1 MSKFTVRKFIFM
13 KRNILVFCMLLS
25 GIQILR
31 AQTEGSAFNQTG
43 RGGTATTFATDYEA
57 IGINPANLG
66 MHTEYT
72 IGLGIAEFGFSIY
85 SKALEKDEVH
95 NILFNND
102 DKYIDSAEQKV
113 LGEAFLNNGIT
124 YNADVRLLGM
134 SIRTGENSA
143 LAFSFDG
150 SANYYSK
157 LGENASSIIFQGYDF
172 TDYIDTIIVT
182 PDDTF
187 GVAYEP
193 LSLSEIM
200 KGTSVRFN
208 VRNDINL
215 AYGSK
220 LFGND
225 KFSIYGGIGV
235 KYVMSFA
242 YFDFESDGTTI
253 TGTSA
258 LGLGI
263 LDLNQFDTPSE
274 IITETYKPVGKGFG
288 FDLGLTMKSGEKFTA
303 GIALTDIGKVHYTA
317 NVLQLN
323 DVVLDTIDFSG
334 VTSIDPIQL
343 IEQITKNE
351 NIIAYNGI
359 SEFNAALPAT
369 LRLGAG
375 YKASESL
382 NLGADIIM
390 PLNDVGGSYEKA
402 LMGLGAELKVAK
414 VLKLSSGVNF
424 GGGYDF
430 NISGG
435 IGLDFK
441 IWEIG
446 VATRDLLTV
455 FGQDRPTISM
465 AAGFLRFKI

>member
-1 MSKFTVRKFIFM
+1 MKNIFFAL
-13 KRNILVFCMLLS
+13 ILSVCITAL
-25 GIQILR
+25 Q

-43 RGGTATTFATDYEA
+43 RGGTATTFAMDYES

-66 MHTEYT
+66 IKTDYS
-72 IGLGIAEFGFSIY
+72 IGLGVAEFGFSIY

-95 NILFNND
+95 TILFNND

-113 LGEAFLNNGIT
+113 LAEEFLDNGIT
-124 YNADVRLLGM
+124 YNADVRALGL
-134 SIRTGENSA
+134 SFRLGENSA

-157 LGENASSIIFQGYDF
+157 LGESASSIIFQGYDF
-172 TDYIDTIIVT
+172 TDYIDTIVVT

-215 AYGSK
+215 AFGTRLLSK
-220 LFGND
+220 E
-225 KFSIYGGIGV
+225 KFSLYGGIGI
-235 KYVMSFA
+235 KYVMSYA

-263 LDLNQFDTPSE
+263 LNLNQFDTPSE
-274 IITETYKPVGKGFG
+274 IIDETYKPVGKGIG
-288 FDLGLTMKSGEKFTA
+288 FDLGATLKIGEKFTA
-303 GIALTDIGKVHYTA
+303 GASLIDIGKVHYTA
-317 NVLQLN
+317 NVLELN
-323 DVVLDTIDFSG
+323 DVVLDTIYFTG
-334 VTSIDPIQL
+334 VNSIDPIQL
-343 IEQITKNE
+343 ISQLTKNE

-359 SEFNAALPAT
+359 KEFDAALPT
-369 LRLGAG
+369 NLRLGAG
-375 YKASESL
+375 YKVSESL
-382 NLGADIIM
+382 NLGADIVM
-390 PLNDVGGSYEKA
+390 PLNEVGGAYETA
-402 LMGLGAELKVAK
+402 LMGLGAELTVAEI
-414 VLKLSSGVNF
+414 LKLSSGINF

-430 NISGG
+430 NLSGG

-455 FGQDRPTISM
+455 FGQQRPTISM